1 MEPPEV
7 RGQDDPAKWMVGSSR
22 LARTIDHDQHL
33 HKMSSAQRDM
43 FNMDQMQIGDQLLA
57 QGSALASGSLTTMDA
72 WKEATGFTG
81 GTFEQAKE
89 LFGRM
94 TREQQRKAV
103 GSMIRAAEDKTVVDP
118 GKWAALVNSVK
129 PME

>member
-1 MEPPEV
+1 
-7 RGQDDPAKWMVGSSR
+7 
-22 LARTIDHDQHL
+22 
-33 HKMSSAQRDM
+33 MSSAQRDM
-43 FNMDQMQIGDQLLA
+43 FNMDQLQLEDQLLA
-57 QGSALASGSLTTMDA
+57 QGSALAAGSLTTMDA

-94 TREQQRKAV
+94 TREQQRKVV
-103 GSMIRAAEDKTVVDP
+103 GSMIHAAKDKTVIDP

-129 PME
+129 PAQ

>member
-1 MEPPEV
+1 
-7 RGQDDPAKWMVGSSR
+7 
-22 LARTIDHDQHL
+22 
-33 HKMSSAQRDM
+33 MSSAQRDM
-43 FNMDQMQIGDQLLA
+43 FNMDQLQIGDQLLA
-57 QGSALASGSLTTMDA
+57 QGSALSAGSLTTMDA

-94 TREQQRKAV
+94 TREQQRKVV

-129 PME
+129 PAQ

>member
-1 MEPPEV
+1 M
-7 RGQDDPAKWMVGSSR
+7 AC
-22 LARTIDHDQHL
+22 TIDHDQHL

-81 GTFEQAKE
+81 GTFGQAKE

-94 TREQQRKAV
+94 TREQQRQVV
-103 GSMIRAAEDKTVVDP
+103 GAMIRAAEDKTVADP
-118 GKWAALVNSVK
+118 GKWAALVSEMK